1 MQSLRSPDPAFSVFT
16 VIMSA
21 PDRYSAIA
29 VALHWTI
36 ALCILA
42 LFGLGIVM
50 TSLPPSDLSRTFAL
64 YQLHKS
70 LGITVLL
77 LTVARLVWRL
87 THPAPPLPES
97 MSLWERRAAQTV
109 HAAFYVLLLLIPLV
123 GWALVSSS
131 PLNIPTVLFGAIPW
145 PHLPVLPDLPYKK
158 EVEAVLK
165 DVHGALAYGAAV
177 LMVLHIGAALKHH
190 FITRDNILARMI
202 PILKRG

>member
-1 MQSLRSPDPAFSVFT
+1 
-16 VIMSA
+16 MSA
-21 PDRYSAIA
+21 PDRYSAVA

-109 HAAFYVLLLLIPLV
+109 HAAFYVLLLLIPFV

-131 PLNIPTVLFGAIPW
+131 PLNIPTVLFDTIPW

-158 EVEAVLK
+158 DVEAALK